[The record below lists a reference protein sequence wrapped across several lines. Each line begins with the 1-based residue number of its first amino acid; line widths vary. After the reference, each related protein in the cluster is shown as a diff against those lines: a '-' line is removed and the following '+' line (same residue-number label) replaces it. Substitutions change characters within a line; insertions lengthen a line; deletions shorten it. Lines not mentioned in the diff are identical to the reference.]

1 VSHALIG
8 CLACVLDLKSNW
20 EGKRV
25 CTVPSWCPWVGT
37 GVYPMNGPIARRQR
51 PAVLQKGSKYL
62 YKTPRRK
69 EFRWFS
75 LSEIPLM
82 QELLFLPLYLIKLC
96 SFAHPIVCDF
106 HSSVSG
112 DKVPSNRHCTFKR
125 HRPIV
130 NRNLRRV
137 RHTDLWE
144 LLRLLGVQ
152 EQGNRACLHLARIL
166 LGTGGS
172 CL

>member
-1 VSHALIG
+1 
-8 CLACVLDLKSNW
+8 
-20 EGKRV
+20 
-25 CTVPSWCPWVGT
+25 
-37 GVYPMNGPIARRQR
+37 MNGPIARRQR